1 MATYLICS
9 TPVHGHVSP
18 MATIGAHLVSRG
30 HRVIMLTGSRF
41 RETVEAA
48 GMEFRALTGNA
59 DYDDRDIDSYLPDRA
74 RFKPGVAQ
82 AQYDIQTMFVA
93 TIPAQLA
100 SVRSI
105 LAADAPDAILVDTA
119 FVGTAPLV
127 LDAAAQHPP
136 VLAAGVL
143 PLSQSSVDVA
153 PPGMGLPPASGVF
166 GRLRNRV
173 LNVLGAKVLFR
184 DTQRLAERM
193 FSEVGAAPL
202 THFIMDIS
210 TAYERFL
217 QLNSPA
223 FEYPRSDLAPTTLMV
238 GPLPVQASDAPLP
251 EWWGDLDG
259 SRPVVHVSQ
268 GTIDNRDL
276 GRLIRPT
283 LDALADEDVLVVVS
297 TGGRDPEVLGPLP
310 ANARVAPYLPYVQL
324 FPLLDVFVT
333 NGGFGG
339 VQQSLAAGVPLVV
352 AGDTEDKPDIAARVG
367 WSGAGVN
374 LRTGQPRPEAI
385 AAAVRAVLAEP
396 RYRASA
402 QRQADAIAACS
413 PLESIE
419 RELAAAVERERATG
433 IADGTLGG
441 ADGALGGEAEAGA
454 AQPSRPTFQ

>member
-18 MATIGAHLVSRG
+18 MATIGAHLVARG

-41 RETVEAA
+41 RATVEGL

-59 DYDDRDIDSYLPDRA
+59 DYDDRDVASYLPDRA
-74 RFKPGVAQ
+74 KFKPGIAQ

-100 SVRSI
+100 AVRGI
-105 LAADAPDAILVDTA
+105 LASDAPDAILVDTA

-127 LDAAAQHPP
+127 LDADAQHPP

-143 PLSQSSVDVA
+143 PLTQSSVDVA
-153 PPGMGLPPASGVF
+153 PPGMGLPPASGVV
-166 GRLRNRV
+166 GRVRNRA

-193 FSEVGAAPL
+193 FSEVDAPQL

-223 FEYPRSDLAPTTLMV
+223 FEYPRRDLAENTLMV
-238 GPLPVQASDAPLP
+238 GPLPGPLPATAADSVLP

-268 GTIDNRDL
+268 GTIDNHDL
-276 GRLIRPT
+276 TRLVRPT
-283 LDALADEDVLVVVS
+283 LDALAREDVLVVVS
-297 TGGRDPEVLGPLP
+297 TGGRAPEVLGPLP
-310 ANARVAPYLPYVQL
+310 ANARVASYLPYDQL

-339 VQQSLAAGVPLVV
+339 VQQSFAAGVPLVV

-367 WSGAGVN
+367 WSGAGIN
-374 LRTGQPRPEAI
+374 LRTGRPRPEAV

-396 RYRASA
+396 RYRDQAR
-402 QRQADAIAACS
+402 RQAEAIAVCT
-413 PLESIE
+413 PLETIE
-419 RELAAAVERERATG
+419 RELAAAVERS
-433 IADGTLGG
+433 D
-441 ADGALGGEAEAGA
+441 
-454 AQPSRPTFQ
+454 QPSRPTLQ